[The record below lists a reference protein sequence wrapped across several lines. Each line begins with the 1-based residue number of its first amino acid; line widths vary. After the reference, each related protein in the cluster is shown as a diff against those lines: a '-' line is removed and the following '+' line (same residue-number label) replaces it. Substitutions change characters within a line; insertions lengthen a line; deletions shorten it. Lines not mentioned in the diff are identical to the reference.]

1 VEIGH
6 AAVRLKQSIKR
17 LSSFMKDSDWENKY
31 RNREIIYFLKNTLL
45 QVNLIRIYQK
55 ERIKKLR
62 VKNIEFVSDF

>member
-1 VEIGH
+1 
-6 AAVRLKQSIKR
+6 
-17 LSSFMKDSDWENKY
+17 MKDSDWENKY